1 MRVINKIQEALKVN
15 GMTIAELCE
24 SLNVWE
30 REEKKK
36 LIAQGRHLAAKKLRV
51 TKNHTS
57 ILFFKNNPRDKRQ
70 PNAITRKAMSEVL
83 GRARHELFK
92 LLRN

>member
-15 GMTIAELCE
+15 GMTIDEFCT
-24 SLNVWE
+24 SLAVWE

-36 LIAQGRHLAAKKLRV
+36 LTTQGKLMKAKKIRV

-57 ILFFKNNPRDKRQ
+57 ILFYKNNPRDKRQ
-70 PNAITRKAMSEVL
+70 PNALTRKAMSEVL
-83 GRARHELFK
+83 GRAQFELFK
-92 LLRN
+92 LLR